1 MGSYA
6 LVWDGKHVPEGL
18 WDVPPGRYTL
28 RRVERGPALTSAQDR
43 GLSAA
48 LDQLDAGS
56 GKPLS
61 EVLAEIRRGAR
72 RK

>member
-1 MGSYA
+1 MSSYA

-18 WDVPPGRYTL
+18 KHVPPGRYTL
-28 RRVERGPALTSAQDR
+28 RRVERGPALTATQDR

-48 LDQLDAGS
+48 LDQLDAGL
-56 GKPLS
+56 GRPLS
-61 EVLAEIRRGAR
+61 SVLAEIRRGAR